1 MAFKPIVIN
10 YTSRNNQSGLADVKG
25 QIYVDGIPKAIGA
38 SALSFT
44 ELDAT
49 NAAGVYILVISAAL
63 LSSYGVSN
71 GQNVEVYINS
81 ASKSA
86 PAQFKQ
92 IVSSI
97 STDDLDSHLTSQD
110 GVLTSIQ
117 TTGTDTNTKVGAIKV
132 DLESGPYNLSNL
144 AASIAAVQSAVSAI
158 QNTTNFSASIPEPI
172 TRPASGS
179 NTFRLPIRI
188 FNERGQMADADSN
201 LINVAVSNQAGVDRG
216 SILTGYSAGLAP
228 AVRDSQGVY
237 HIDMAIPSSQA
248 LEGLNFTFTYAVAS
262 VAFNQG
268 RAGAVVS
275 DVQADGFALQT
286 TLLNVQTTVNDADAL
301 LNNATYGLSAANTL
315 HLAIQSLLQNG
326 TYGLSALQ
334 SILSNGTYG
343 LSALQT
349 ILSNGVYGLQAANT
363 LQNTISTNVNSAN
376 ANLSLIEGSGFA
388 TANDSLNAISAR
400 VYSGGRAI

>member
-10 YTSRNNQSGLADVKG
+10 YTSKNNKTGLTDVKG
-25 QIYVDGIPKAIGA
+25 QIYIDGVAKAVAA
-38 SALSFT
+38 SSVVFT

-49 NAAGVYILVISAAL
+49 NAPGVYFLVISAAML
-63 LSSYGVSN
+63 ASYSAANGSN
-71 GQNVEVYINS
+71 AEIFINS
-81 ASKSA
+81 ASQNA
-86 PAQFKQ
+86 PVQFKQ
-92 IVSSI
+92 LVTSI
-97 STDDLDSHLTSQD
+97 YTDDLDSHLTSQD

-144 AASIAAVQSAVSAI
+144 AASIAAVQSAVSSI

-201 LINVAVSNQAGVDRG
+201 LINVAVSNQSGVDRG

-237 HIDMAIPSSQA
+237 HIDMAIPSSQV
-248 LEGLNFTFTYAVAS
+248 LEGLNFTFTYAVSA

-301 LNNATYGLSAANTL
+301 LNNVTYGLSAANTL

-349 ILSNGVYGLQAANT
+349 ILNNGTYGLQAANT

-376 ANLSLIEGSGFA
+376 ANLGLIEGTGFA
-388 TANDSLNAISAR
+388 TATDSLAQISSR
-400 VYSGGRAI
+400 VYSGGRAV